1 MTTTRT
7 PGRRRR
13 RRRKRRALVLTAA
26 YLRSADGGYTVEV
39 LEAVGVHSQGDDLD
53 SARRNLHEV
62 VALMLEEAPS
72 QFGTRRADPP
82 PGSLL
87 ETLFVVL
94 PA

>member
-1 MTTTRT
+1 MTTTRA
-7 PGRRRR
+7 PRRQRR
-13 RRRKRRALVLTAA
+13 KRRKRRALVLTAA
-26 YLRSADGGYTVEV
+26 YLRSPDGGYTVEL
-39 LEAVGVHSQGDDLD
+39 LEAIGVHSQGDDLD
-53 SARRNLHEV
+53 SARKNLHEV

-72 QFGTRRADPP
+72 QFGVRRAQPP